1 MIEICAF
8 VIEHNR
14 VGIAPDTGINAL
26 KFSVLTTVTQKLL
39 SKLVTKTIP

>member
-8 VIEHNR
+8 EIEHNR
-14 VGIAPDTGINAL
+14 VGIAPDTVVNAL
-26 KFSVLTTVTQKLL
+26 KFSVLTTMTQKLF